1 MKVVQ
6 KVGVLAL
13 SLVAAIIPKGE
24 AAVWDATDFI
34 GYEPVEGDD
43 VCRYV
48 GLNDVLKTL
57 TDNGFQ
63 FEAEGTTY
71 DEMRQDY
78 CRARIYRKSDVEQA
92 VVYFHP
98 EYEEMPMRVD
108 IKFPDEEQSLAFCR
122 NAMLKM
128 VHGGDGMYFI
138 NGYVDSGVVL
148 EIKGCTISLSDSG
161 PM

>member
-1 MKVVQ
+1 MSSVRKIIVTFFLFIVAVASSQ
-6 KVGVLAL
+6 KVWA
-13 SLVAAIIPKGE
+13 
-24 AAVWDATDFI
+24 WDATDFI

-57 TDNGFQ
+57 TYNGFQ
-63 FEAEGTTY
+63 FETEGTTY
-71 DEMRQDY
+71 DEKRQDY
-78 CRARIYRKSDVEQA
+78 CRTRIYRKSDVEQA

-108 IKFPDEEQSLAFCR
+108 LTFPDEEQSLAFCR

-128 VHGGDGMYFI
+128 VHGGDGMSFI

-148 EIKGCTISLSDSG
+148 EIKGCTVSLSDSG